1 LQLEEKVGFF
11 KNENR
16 TLQRKIRQMKEEN
29 RKYKEENQILQI
41 NINRLQTKI
50 KGKQHWKP
58 NKTK

>member
-1 LQLEEKVGFF
+1 MELEEKVGFF

-29 RKYKEENQILQI
+29 RKYREENQILQI

-50 KGKQHWKP
+50 KGKQ
-58 NKTK
+58 